1 MSNQNEK
8 SKKTFWPYGILL
20 SILAI
25 VVSCIATIIY
35 SLDYPVH
42 MDNFYFDKYQNVEK
56 NYNEIQ
62 ISEKEFIKKFDIKLQ
77 NSDFKIDKKEKLKF
91 LVLPKQNADITT
103 LKAQILVTRPHT
115 NYENFNLNSSL
126 INSEIVSDEFAFKK
140 LGRWQIMAKISDD
153 KNATK
158 FYNFDINVTK

>member
-56 NYNEIQ
+56 YYNEIQ

-91 LVLPKQNADITT
+91 LVLPKQNADIAT
-103 LKAQILVTRPHT
+103 LKAQILITRPHT
-115 NYENFNLNSSL
+115 NYENFDLNSSL
-126 INSEIVSDEFAFKK
+126 INSEIVSDEFVFKK

>member
-1 MSNQNEK
+1 MSNQ

-20 SILAI
+20 SLIAI
-25 VVSCIATIIY
+25 VISCIVTIVY

-62 ISEKEFIKKFDIKLQ
+62 ISEQNFLKKYNIELKTFDFRIGKKNRLEFVVNPKENVENLDLKT
-77 NSDFKIDKKEKLKF
+77 KILF
-91 LVLPKQNADITT
+91 
-103 LKAQILVTRPHT
+103 TRPHT
-115 NYENFNLNSSL
+115 NYENFELNSSFAGNK
-126 INSEIVSDEFAFKK
+126 IISDEFIINN
-140 LGRWQIMAKISDD
+140 LGRWQIMAKFSDD

-158 FYNFDINVTK
+158 FYTFDINVTK